1 MRQLLV
7 AAVVV
12 LTLGVVQARA
22 EERVDFKGP
31 HICCK
36 QCVKAVAGIL
46 KDVEGITDAKCDIKE
61 KTVSFTAKDKK
72 AADAAVA
79 ALYKGGFA
87 GEGKFG
93 DAKVGGKTAKKT
105 EGKVDSVT
113 VKDVH
118 ACCGQC
124 NKALKALFPDAKVAI
139 EGAGQQKD
147 VTIAGTGLNV
157 GEVID
162 ALRKAGFNGK
172 VDKK

>member
-1 MRQLLV
+1 MRQLFV

-12 LTLGVVQARA
+12 LGFGAAQATA

-31 HICCK
+31 HICCGN
-36 QCVKAVAGIL
+36 CVKAVAAIL
-46 KDVEGITDAKCDIKE
+46 KGIDGISEAKCDIKE

-87 GEGKFG
+87 GEGKYG
-93 DAKVGGKTAKKT
+93 DEKVGGKAPKATK
-105 EGKVDSVT
+105 GKVDSVT

-124 NKALKALFPDAKVAI
+124 HKALKALFPDAKVTI
-139 EGAGQQKD
+139 EGTGPQRE
-147 VTIAGTGLNV
+147 VTVEATGLNV
-157 GEVID
+157 GEVIGT
-162 ALRKAGFNGK
+162 LRKAGFNGK

>member
-1 MRQLLV
+1 MRQLFV

-12 LTLGVVQARA
+12 LALGAVQARA

-36 QCVKAVAGIL
+36 QCVKVVAGIL
-46 KDVEGITDAKCDIKE
+46 KDVDGITDAKCDIKE

-72 AADAAVA
+72 AAEAAVA

-87 GEGKFG
+87 GEGNFG
-93 DAKVGGKTAKKT
+93 DDKVGGKVAKKT
-105 EGKVDSVT
+105 DGKVDTVT

-124 NKALKALFPDAKVAI
+124 NKAIKALFPDAKVAI
-139 EGAGQQKD
+139 EGPGPQKD

-162 ALRKAGFNGK
+162 ALRKGGFNGK

>member
-1 MRQLLV
+1 MRQLFV

-12 LTLGVVQARA
+12 LTLGAVQARA

-36 QCVKAVAGIL
+36 QCVKAVAAIL

-72 AADAAVA
+72 AAEAAVA
-79 ALYKGGFA
+79 GLYKGGFA

-93 DAKVGGKTAKKT
+93 DAKIGGKVAKKT

-124 NKALKALFPDAKVAI
+124 NKALTALFPDAKDTI
-139 EGAGQQKD
+139 EGSGTQKD
-147 VTIAGTGLNV
+147 VTVAGTGLNV
-157 GEVID
+157 GEVLA
-162 ALRKAGFNGK
+162 ALRNAGFNGK